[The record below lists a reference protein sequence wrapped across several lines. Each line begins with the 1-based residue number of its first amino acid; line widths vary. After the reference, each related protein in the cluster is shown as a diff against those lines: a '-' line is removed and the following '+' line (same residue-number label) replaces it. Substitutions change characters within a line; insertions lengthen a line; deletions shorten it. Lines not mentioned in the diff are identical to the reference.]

1 MSYYLS
7 KHPGLL
13 TYMLLVSVS
22 VITFLFFAPSP
33 AMIGVL
39 SVLWGMYT
47 VMRVLSLYEV
57 SEHFE
62 NFSSQKFTS
71 KSNNH
76 SLAKLPHDL
85 KHRMSAPE
93 NMRRGAFA
101 LMCVHART
109 LIWLGLAFAYA
120 AYQIHSLSPHLDA
133 LMIVKNI
140 SVFFIIGSAF
150 WAGQSYAYSNR
161 ASRMLFT
168 LFALL
173 FALSLYKIQP
183 TLVLPELSALSSN
196 TTVLILT
203 VLMAYTAAI
212 LTYALT
218 RGLRNI
224 PFIFVG
230 LSLLCVLCVS
240 YLSLAP
246 NAENTALWIAGW
258 SLFSI
263 FWIRVYSMS
272 QKQYLLYQCE

>member
-7 KHPGLL
+7 KHPGLF

-22 VITFLFFAPSP
+22 VVTFLFFSPS
-33 AMIGVL
+33 ASMIGVL

-62 NFSSQKFTS
+62 NFSSQKFISKSSNHVTS
-71 KSNNH
+71 K
-76 SLAKLPHDL
+76 LAHDL

-93 NMRRGAFA
+93 NMKRGAFA

-109 LIWLGLAFAYA
+109 LVWLGLAFAYA
-120 AYQIHSLSPHLDA
+120 AYQIHTLSPNLDA
-133 LMIVKNI
+133 LTIVQNI

-150 WAGQSYAYSNR
+150 SAGQSYAYSNR
-161 ASRMLFT
+161 ASRLLFT

-173 FALSLYKIQP
+173 FALSLYKVQP
-183 TLVLPELSALSSN
+183 TLVIPDLSIASHNITLIILAALMS
-196 TTVLILT
+196 
-203 VLMAYTAAI
+203 YTAII
-212 LTYALT
+212 LVYAVT

-224 PFIFVG
+224 PFVLVG
-230 LSLLCVLCVS
+230 LSLLCVLSVS
-240 YLSLAP
+240 YFSLAP